1 MLIDTDNLDYDSL
14 RKLGV
19 REDKL
24 MELLEDAEH
33 YTPPKTDGYMPV
45 AKSI

>member
-1 MLIDTDNLDYDSL
+1 MLIDTDNLNYDTL

-33 YTPPKTDGYMPV
+33 YEPPQTDGYMPT
-45 AKSI
+45 ARSI